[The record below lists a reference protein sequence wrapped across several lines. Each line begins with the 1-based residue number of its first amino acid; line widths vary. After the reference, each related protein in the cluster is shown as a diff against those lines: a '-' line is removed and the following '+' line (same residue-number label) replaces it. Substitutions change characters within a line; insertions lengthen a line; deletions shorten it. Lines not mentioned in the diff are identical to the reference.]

1 MKPHEELTWKA
12 EALVERIKND
22 PQVADM
28 FAPTQ
33 EESKDTDNAE
43 GGITI
48 PVKPVEGLDTK
59 GR

>member
-1 MKPHEELTWKA
+1 M
-12 EALVERIKND
+12 ERIKND